1 MEEGRWR
8 CGWVRRERSRVRR
21 WDAVRGWVRR
31 MLRVRGWE
39 GCGEDMVR
47 GNFGVCIDEEGN
59 SGW

>member
-1 MEEGRWR
+1 M
-8 CGWVRRERSRVRR
+8 RRERSRVRR